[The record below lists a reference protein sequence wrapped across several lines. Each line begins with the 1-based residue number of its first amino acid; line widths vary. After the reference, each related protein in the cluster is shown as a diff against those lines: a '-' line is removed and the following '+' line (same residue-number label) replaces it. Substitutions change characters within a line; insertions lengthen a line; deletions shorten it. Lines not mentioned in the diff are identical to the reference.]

1 MYMYMC
7 MYEVVIWN
15 LLFSGG
21 GHIPGSTACSVLF
34 WVDIALRNSNSI
46 YICMYARMY
55 VCMYVYMY
63 LIGSGRSVGSLVWFR
78 SALFILPQVRC
89 MYAGG
94 KTALIFVGIRCGITV
109 IHTYIHT
116 YIHSFMW
123 LQNNTYWHLCR
134 LQWGYLRARRTS
146 LSKKSPKYNACTNN
160 VCMYVCMYVR
170 RNVSMYV
177 SMQVCADISKILS

>member
-1 MYMYMC
+1 MLCMYECMYMYMC

-21 GHIPGSTACSVLF
+21 GHIPGSTACSVRF

-116 YIHSFMW
+116 YIHSCGYKTIPIDIFADSNEAICV
-123 LQNNTYWHLCR
+123 LEEHLFQR
-134 LQWGYLRARRTS
+134 NHLNIMHVLIMY
-146 LSKKSPKYNACTNN
+146 
-160 VCMYVCMYVR
+160 VCMYVCMYAE
-170 RNVSMYV
+170 M
-177 SMQVCADISKILS
+177 

>member
-1 MYMYMC
+1 MNVC
-7 MYEVVIWN
+7 ICICKYEVVIWN

-55 VCMYVYMY
+55 VCMY

-78 SALFILPQVRC
+78 PALFILPQVQC

-94 KTALIFVGIRCGITV
+94 KTALVFVGIRCGITV

-116 YIHSFMW
+116 YIHVA
-123 LQNNTYWHLCR
+123 TKH
-134 LQWGYLRARRTS
+134 YLLTS
-146 LSKKSPKYNACTNN
+146 LQTPMRLSACSKN
-160 VCMYVCMYVR
+160 
-170 RNVSMYV
+170 
-177 SMQVCADISKILS
+177 ISFKEIT